1 MKKRLLIAAVIA
13 VLVAAVAIGLY
24 EWNRKYTVKNIQ
36 VEGNFHYTS
45 EEIAEMVTKGP
56 LGKNSVYLSLK
67 YRKKGIRNVPFIDV
81 MDVEILS
88 PDTIQVT
95 VYEKALAGYIRY
107 LDSCI
112 YFDKDGYVV
121 ECSGIVTPG
130 IPQVAGL
137 RFGHAVLG
145 QKLPV
150 EDQDVFERIMNLTKL
165 LGKYELN
172 ADKIFFHGQGEVT
185 IYFQNVKAALGNDD
199 SYLEDK
205 MKVLPD
211 LLERLQGQ
219 SGTLRMEK
227 FTEDHSNAVFQPDGQ

>member
-36 VEGNFHYTS
+36 VEGNLHYTS

-227 FTEDHSNAVFQPDGQ
+227 FTEDHPNAVFQPDGQ